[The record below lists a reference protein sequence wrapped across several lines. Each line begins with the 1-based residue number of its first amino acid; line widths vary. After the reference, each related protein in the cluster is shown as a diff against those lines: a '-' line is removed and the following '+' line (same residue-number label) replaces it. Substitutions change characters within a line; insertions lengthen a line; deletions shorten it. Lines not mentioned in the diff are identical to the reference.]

1 MHTRWS
7 DIDIT
12 HIGSPSTIILGVI
25 LGLLILGIAFFI
37 IMVYIKSK
45 RGHDKVNGVLK
56 KYNTSIEQLKSAIKD
71 FFKK

>member
-7 DIDIT
+7 DVDIT
-12 HIGSPSTIILGVI
+12 HIGSPSTIVLGFI
-25 LGLLILGIAFFI
+25 LGLVILGIAFFV

-45 RGHDKVNGVLK
+45 RGHDKLNRVLK
-56 KYNTSIEQLKSAIKD
+56 KYNTSIEQIKSAIKD